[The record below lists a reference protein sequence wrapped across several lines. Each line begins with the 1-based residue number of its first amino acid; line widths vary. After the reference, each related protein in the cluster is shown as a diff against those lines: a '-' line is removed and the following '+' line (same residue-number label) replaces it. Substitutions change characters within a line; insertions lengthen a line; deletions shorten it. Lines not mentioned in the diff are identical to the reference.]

1 MKIPEKL
8 SQFTTTTS
16 LLLVSGKQEM
26 VMYIVQNG
34 EIEVAKHISIPNPTY
49 SDNEGHFK
57 VRSGGDVLR
66 SGSVRETDDREII
79 VKFMNETESALSELT
94 EDIDQVYLSA
104 PTTTKNE
111 ILHILSPQLA
121 EKLVKTV
128 DGNFC
133 SATPIEVLELFTEE
147 EESSAPTTVEAQ
159 KILDKS
165 NQAREVI
172 PGTPD

>member
-1 MKIPEKL
+1 
-8 SQFTTTTS
+8 
-16 LLLVSGKQEM
+16 
-26 VMYIVQNG
+26 MYIIKDG
-34 EIEVAKHISIPNPTY
+34 EIDVAKHFSIPNPTY

-57 VRSGGDVLR
+57 VRSGGNVMR
-66 SGSVRETDDREII
+66 SGSVRESDDREII
-79 VKFMNETESALSELT
+79 VKFMNEIEENLSELT
-94 EDIDQVYLSA
+94 EDFDQLFLSA

-111 ILHILSPQLA
+111 ILHILSQQHT

-128 DGNFC
+128 DGNYC
-133 SATPIEVLELFTEE
+133 SSTPIEILELFTDEE
-147 EESSAPTTVEAQ
+147 EASEPTTVEAQ